1 LFSSAAL
8 CLSCERLLHATSAA
22 HAQQAGEPA
31 QSKLAAAAF
40 IKDVEKMSVS
50 LRAAQARN
58 MLDFE
63 ELQLALRSLTQI
75 TDDEEVFSTEQ
86 RATAA
91 KLQRQLEGSRLRQV
105 SVGVH
110 TCSVYVSAEHR
121 CLP

>member
-1 LFSSAAL
+1 
-8 CLSCERLLHATSAA
+8 
-22 HAQQAGEPA
+22 
-31 QSKLAAAAF
+31 
-40 IKDVEKMSVS
+40 MSVS

-75 TDDEEVFSTEQ
+75 TDDEEVFSAEQ

>member
-75 TDDEEVFSTEQ
+75 TDDEEVF